1 MTVNCRANFTRNNE
15 STLEIDQVTLVLGC
29 AGAGRLRSCSAPIGD
44 EGDTMSAEIIVQSIL
59 PMAEFAQVLAQQLAH
74 QALEALPDGAQVG
87 WNDPGC
93 MRTLYGCPAWG

>member
-1 MTVNCRANFTRNNE
+1 
-15 STLEIDQVTLVLGC
+15 
-29 AGAGRLRSCSAPIGD
+29 
-44 EGDTMSAEIIVQSIL
+44 MSAEIIVQSIL

-93 MRTLYGCPAWG
+93 MRTLSGCPAWG